1 MGMKRASGRSTSAR
15 ISVADSL
22 FTKVQQRVLALLFGQ
37 PNRSFFANEIIKLA
51 ASGSGAVQRELERLE
66 ISGLVTSR
74 RVGNQRHYQANT
86 TAPVFPE
93 LRSLVLKTS
102 GLADVIRSALARN
115 AREISA
121 AFVYGSVA
129 KHLDTASSDIDLMV
143 ISDTLTYADLYAVL
157 EVASSTLGR
166 SVHPTLY
173 TRAELK
179 RRIARRNAFVSR
191 TLEQP
196 KIWIIGGDRDVSA

>member
-1 MGMKRASGRSTSAR
+1 MGTKRASGRSTAAR

-66 ISGLVTSR
+66 TSGLVTSR

-157 EVASSTLGR
+157 EVASST
-166 SVHPTLY
+166 
-173 TRAELK
+173 
-179 RRIARRNAFVSR
+179 
-191 TLEQP
+191 
-196 KIWIIGGDRDVSA
+196 